1 MGAYNKEWA
10 KSVYESTGYITL
22 PYYKNYLTP
31 NEQLKLYK
39 NICKLYLDENKTE
52 QEVMTLLNINP
63 TCLKYIKK
71 LYKIHKSKD
80 LFSDRMKKSLKNMSD
95 EQKLK
100 ANNEI
105 NGVCYITIPD
115 KLYKAIQKGTYKS
128 WLKNDGTAKTG
139 LVYPKKEINEWIKFS
154 NLYSNLFLDINFR
167 NLTYYSMSNPR
178 YDIDNV
184 NKHKY
189 LIKQMRQQIE
199 KHKTEFLDEILKN
212 C

>member
-1 MGAYNKEWA
+1 M
-10 KSVYESTGYITL
+10 
-22 PYYKNYLTP
+22 
-31 NEQLKLYK
+31 
-39 NICKLYLDENKTE
+39 NKT
-52 QEVMTLLNINP
+52 
-63 TCLKYIKK
+63 
-71 LYKIHKSKD
+71 
-80 LFSDRMKKSLKNMSD
+80 LKNVIIYGELDYVLTANFNSAKEKAKVLEYTAKMLPMQQNENGATAINCLHVLNNILAD
-95 EQKLK
+95 IQKLK